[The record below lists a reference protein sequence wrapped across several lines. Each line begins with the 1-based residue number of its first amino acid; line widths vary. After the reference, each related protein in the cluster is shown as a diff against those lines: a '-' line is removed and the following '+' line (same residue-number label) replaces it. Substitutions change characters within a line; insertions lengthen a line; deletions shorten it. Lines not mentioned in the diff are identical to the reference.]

1 MFKDHIKHLEL
12 YRMQQSKESLDILY
26 NLPVQYQKSDF
37 IVHLLCQAFP
47 IGINE
52 GEIYSWFLLEWNWSH
67 SIFKDHSTVL
77 EYPSK
82 FYQV

>member
-1 MFKDHIKHLEL
+1 MLHNLFTSFIYFIKFFSLGMFKDHIKHLEL

-26 NLPVQYQKSDF
+26 NLSVQYQKSDF

-52 GEIYSWFLLEWNWSH
+52 GEIYS
-67 SIFKDHSTVL
+67 
-77 EYPSK
+77 
-82 FYQV
+82 